1 MAVVV
6 QGAVELAITGLTQ
19 VERPPVVQLLAVGMM
34 AYLWEKD
41 GDVGSGWATDG
52 QTDTQTLRPLL
63 WPSTI
68 FSHQVPSASLSQLI

>member
-41 GDVGSGWATDG
+41 GDVGSG
-52 QTDTQTLRPLL
+52 
-63 WPSTI
+63 
-68 FSHQVPSASLSQLI
+68 